1 MMVERIGQELMV
13 WMERNEDCEDT
24 RNYCEQKKGEIIN
37 TSIAIGVVLSIVV
50 LAAVIIS
57 SLVVMCCY
65 KRQSKNPKLNNLT
78 QTNSNLTQEN
88 KNLTKNNIEL
98 KERERDLMEKNKD
111 LKQQIKDRDVID
123 GITSIKYMAEGKK
136 GHFSDNPEIQLV
148 LEEFVTMS
156 NEVIKIVKSRVEP
169 DSDGDHDRVERIK
182 QVMESVN
189 RQLQTIL

>member
-1 MMVERIGQELMV
+1 MV

-24 RNYCEQKKGEIIN
+24 KNYCEQKKEEI
-37 TSIAIGVVLSIVV
+37 SIAIGVVLSIVV
-50 LAAVIIS
+50 LAAVIIT

-65 KRQSKNPKLNNLT
+65 KRRSKNPNESELNNLT
-78 QTNSNLTQEN
+78 QANSNLTQEN
-88 KNLTKNNIEL
+88 KDLTKNNIKL

-111 LKQQIKDRDVID
+111 LKQKIKDRDVID
-123 GITSIKYMAEGKK
+123 GITSIKDMAERKK

-156 NEVIKIVKSRVEP
+156 NEVIKMVKSRVEP